1 MQAGGGS
8 GRRRGA
14 RLVPAL
20 VAAGR
25 GRRRGRRRHHGGPVD
40 PTGRPAELLGPARPG
55 RDHPSR
61 HHPEPDADAR
71 PRRSPSPSPATCTS
85 RAGWRPGSQEDPA
98 TAFGEAAR
106 ALARAD
112 LTMVNLET
120 AITEGGTA
128 EPKQFTFRAP
138 ATAFTALKAA
148 GVDVATMANNHGADF
163 GPAGL
168 ADTLAAIAASRVPD
182 RRDRPGRRPRVRA
195 ALPHRS
201 AATGSRCSAPARS
214 ATARWPPGPPD
225 RRARASPPAYSDR
238 LVAAVR
244 DARKRAE
251 IVVVYLHWGIEGQGC
266 PSAEQRDRS
275 PPGWPRPAPTRSSAP
290 TRTCC
295 SAAAGWTGPTS
306 RYGLGNYLWWRDG
319 AYSNDTGVLRLTFRG
334 RRVVAA
340 ALDPARIDERGVPVP
355 ATGETAARIQRKW
368 ADLRGCTGLAADLAE
383 RPQRA
388 SRSARKRSASG

>member
-20 VAAGR
+20 VALVAAGAAVAGVTTVAR
-25 GRRRGRRRHHGGPVD
+25 SIQPAARPSFSAPPGPAA
-40 PTGRPAELLGPARPG
+40 TTRPATT
-55 RDHPSR
+55 
-61 HHPEPDADAR
+61 
-71 PRRSPSPSPATCTS
+71 PSPMPTKAAQITLAFAGDVHFEGRVAT
-85 RAGWRPGSQEDPA
+85 RLQEDPA

-120 AITEGGTA
+120 AITEGGAA

-148 GVDVATMANNHGADF
+148 GVDVASMANNHGVDF

-168 ADTLAAIAASRVPD
+168 EDTFAAVAASRFPTVGIGRDATRAYAPHLVTV
-182 RRDRPGRRPRVRA
+182 RGHRVAVLAASQIRDRTLSAWTAAPGE
-195 ALPHRS
+195 
-201 AATGSRCSAPARS
+201 
-214 ATARWPPGPPD
+214 PGI
-225 RRARASPPAYSDR
+225 ASAYSDR

-266 PSAEQRDRS
+266 PSAEQRTVAARLAEAGADAVVGTHAHLLLGG
-275 PPGWPRPAPTRSSAP
+275 GWRDGAYVA
-290 TRTCC
+290 
-295 SAAAGWTGPTS
+295 
-306 RYGLGNYLWWRDG
+306 YGLGNYLWWRDG

-355 ATGETAARIQRKW
+355 ATGDTAARIQRKW
-368 ADLRGCTGLAADLAE
+368 ADLRGCTGLASEPA
-383 RPQRA
+383 
-388 SRSARKRSASG
+388 AR